1 MDPSKNKYHAYVD
14 QVRWTRLTWA
24 YLTELCLWI
33 CEFKRFGYQEDYFG
47 FKTVDLYVWRVAFR
61 LKLDVWTSLER
72 SSAQVMQK
80 VPKIMAKWSPR
91 GAFGSTLGTQND
103 PKAYKI
109 SVLGTSILHTD
120 FRGSPGSH
128 CGRNRLRI
136 RCQKQCLDCAGASGS
151 HVGRFTKN
159 LPGGYIF
166 KGFWR
171 RFGCQIELVGSLWAH
186 DGTFFRR
193 WVRSRCRGYGTR
205 RTSAEN
211 QVTSGAKVYL
221 SDKSYD

>member
-1 MDPSKNKYHAYVD
+1 
-14 QVRWTRLTWA
+14 
-24 YLTELCLWI
+24 
-33 CEFKRFGYQEDYFG
+33 
-47 FKTVDLYVWRVAFR
+47 
-61 LKLDVWTSLER
+61 
-72 SSAQVMQK
+72 MQK
-80 VPKIMAKWSPR
+80 VLKMIPKWSPR
-91 GAFGSTLGTQND
+91 GAFGSSLGIEND

-109 SVLGTSILHTD
+109 FVFGISILHID
-120 FRGSPGSH
+120 FKGPAGSH

-159 LPGGYIF
+159 LPGDHIF

-193 WVRSRCRGYGTR
+193 WVRCRCQGYGNH
-205 RTSAEN
+205 RTGGQTHIKPE
-211 QVTSGAKVYL
+211 GKVYL
-221 SDKSYD
+221 SDKILYD